1 MPSKPKY
8 IEMGQS
14 ILKEKELKK
23 MKELDYFGNKGKV
36 WLVCD
41 EITQSRRA
49 RRSYFLEAS
58 SELAFVCQ
66 CIG

>member
-41 EITQSRRA
+41 EITPKPKSKEVLLF
-49 RRSYFLEAS
+49 RSF
-58 SELAFVCQ
+58 F
-66 CIG
+66 

>member
-41 EITQSRRA
+41 EIT
-49 RRSYFLEAS
+49 
-58 SELAFVCQ
+58 
-66 CIG
+66 